1 VLDLGMH
8 IGLGGAIT
16 FKNRTD
22 LHYASSQIPL
32 DRIVL
37 ETDSP
42 YMAPAPYRGKRNE
55 PAFVR
60 LVADRLAELRG
71 VCVETIANATTC
83 NARALF
89 SGIGN

>member
-1 VLDLGMH
+1 MTREAMRFVEDMGDKSW
-8 IGLGGAIT
+8 
-16 FKNRTD
+16 F
-22 LHYASSQIPL
+22 LHLSYVKPHW
-32 DRIVL
+32 
-37 ETDSP
+37 P

-83 NARALF
+83 NARVLF